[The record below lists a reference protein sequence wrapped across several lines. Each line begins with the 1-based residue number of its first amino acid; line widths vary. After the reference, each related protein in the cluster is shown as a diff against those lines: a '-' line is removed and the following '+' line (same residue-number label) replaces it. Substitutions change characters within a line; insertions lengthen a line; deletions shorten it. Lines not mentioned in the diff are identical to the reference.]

1 MLDKEIAELRRRFR
15 YEKNNIGA
23 LCGCYVN
30 EKKEIVTTF
39 RQSLPMMGQEEAER
53 YLALFRRAFTG
64 TMGKNLLDVSFTN
77 EQVTSG
83 EEHKL
88 LSTLRETKLADEE
101 AVNALF
107 GKIIATLEPESNYL
121 ILLTQDVYD
130 VPSYG
135 KDGAKSEDGSET
147 MFSYILCCVCPVK
160 LTKPSLRYDSF
171 RSLFQSRDAD
181 QIVSTPEVGFLFPA
195 FDDRCANLYGALYA
209 AKNLKDNHPE
219 LANALFGTP
228 LPMPAA
234 EQKETF
240 RELLADAL
248 EEECSYDVVQT
259 VQDTLLARVL
269 EQKENPEEPVPPVTR
284 EDLREA
290 LAACGVSEEKLQRF
304 DAQYE
309 EAFGENGTLPP
320 QNLTGGSKTEFRT
333 EDVLVRVDASRS
345 DLVQVK
351 LLDGKP
357 CLVIRAEGM
366 LTVNG
371 VPVSIHNDKKHTN
384 KESIPV

>member
-30 EKKEIVTTF
+30 EKKEIVTSF
-39 RQSLPMMGQEEAER
+39 RQSMPMMGQEEAER

-64 TMGKNLLDVSFTN
+64 KAGKNLLDVAFTN

-88 LSTLRETKLADEE
+88 LSTLRETKLGDEE

-107 GKIIATLEPESNYL
+107 GKIISTLELESNYL
-121 ILLTQDVYD
+121 ILLAQDVYD

-135 KDGAKSEDGSET
+135 KDGAKSEDSDSL
-147 MFSYILCCVCPVK
+147 FSYILCCACPVK
-160 LTKPSLRYDSF
+160 LTKPSLHYDAF
-171 RSLFQSRDAD
+171 RSLFQSRDAE
-181 QIVSTPEVGFLFPA
+181 QIVASPEVGFLFPA

-228 LPMPAA
+228 LPLPAD

-240 RELLADAL
+240 RDLLADAL

-259 VQDTLLARVL
+259 VQDALLARVL
-269 EQKENPEEPVPPVTR
+269 EQKENPEEPVPPVTQA
-284 EDLREA
+284 DLRET
-290 LAACGVSEEKLQRF
+290 LASCGVSDEKLQRF
-304 DAQYE
+304 EERYA
-309 EAFGENGTLPP
+309 EAFGETALPP

-333 EDVLVRVDASRS
+333 EDVRVQVDASRS
-345 DLVQVK
+345 DLVQVR

-357 CLVIRAEGM
+357 CLIIRAEGM
-366 LTVNG
+366 LTVDG
-371 VPVSIHNDKKHTN
+371 VPVSIRNEVKDIN
-384 KESIPV
+384 KENIPV

>member
-1 MLDKEIAELRRRFR
+1 MLEKEIAELRRRFR

-39 RQSLPMMGQEEAER
+39 RQSMPMMGQEEAER
-53 YLALFRRAFTG
+53 YLALFRRALSG
-64 TMGKNLLDVSFTN
+64 TAGKHLLDVSFTN
-77 EQVTSG
+77 EQVLSG
-83 EEHKL
+83 EEHQL
-88 LSTLRETKLADEE
+88 LSTLRETKLGDEE
-101 AVNALF
+101 AVNTLFAKVIGALE
-107 GKIIATLEPESNYL
+107 LECNYL
-121 ILLTQDVYD
+121 ILLAQDVYD

-135 KDGAKSEDGSET
+135 KDGGAREESET

-160 LTKPSLRYDSF
+160 LTKPTLRYDSF

-181 QIVSTPEVGFLFPA
+181 QIVSAPEVGFLFPA

-209 AKNLKDNHPE
+209 TKNLKDNHPE
-219 LANALFGTP
+219 LADVLFGTP
-228 LPMPAA
+228 LPLPAD

-259 VQDTLLARVL
+259 VQDALLARVL
-269 EQKENPEEPVPPVTR
+269 EQKENPEEPVPPVTQG
-284 EDLREA
+284 DLRET
-290 LAACGVSEEKLQRF
+290 LAACGVSEEKLKRF
-304 DAQYE
+304 DQRYG
-309 EAFGENGTLPP
+309 EAFGENSTLPP

-357 CLVIRAEGM
+357 CLIIRAEGM
-366 LTVNG
+366 LTVDG
-371 VPVSIHNDKKHTN
+371 VPVAIRNEGT
-384 KESIPV
+384 